1 MAITEEEFL
10 NSFPQKYPEGCPE
23 GYPGNLNDSQ
33 KTALEKLRAQLKEEG
48 YSERLDDATL
58 LRFLRARKFD
68 VAKAKEMFV
77 NCEKWRVD
85 FGVNTILEDFHYVE
99 KPKVAQYYPQYYHKT
114 DKDGRPIYVEQL
126 GSVKLNEMLKITS
139 QERMLKN
146 LVWEYESFS
155 KYRLPACSRKQGHLV
170 ETSCTIM
177 DLKGISLTTASQVYS
192 YVREASNIGQN
203 YYPER
208 MGKFYVI
215 NAPFGFSTVFS
226 MIKPFLDPVTVDK
239 IHILGSKYQDELLK
253 QIPAENLPKKFGGK
267 SESPGGVE
275 LADDGPWR
283 DEQYIGPEGMAPKA
297 AEAGLGNNTT
307 EIKSNEDASSK
318 TASGATTPQPAA
330 Q

>member
-1 MAITEEEFL
+1 MAISEEEFL
-10 NSFPQKYPEGCPE
+10 NSFPQQYPDGCPE
-23 GYPGNLNDSQ
+23 GYPGNLNETQ
-33 KTALEKLRAQLKEEG
+33 KEALEKFRSQLKEDG
-48 YSERLDDATL
+48 YTERLDDATL

-68 VAKAKEMFV
+68 IAKAREMYAA
-77 NCEKWRVD
+77 CEKWRKE
-85 FGVNTILEDFHYVE
+85 FGVNTVLQDFHYVE
-99 KPKVAQYYPQYYHKT
+99 KPKVAEYYPQYYHKT

-126 GSVKLNEMLKITS
+126 GSVRLNEMYKITT

-155 KYRLPACSRKQGHLV
+155 KYRLPACSRKQGYLV

-226 MIKPFLDPVTVDK
+226 MIRPFLDPVTVDK

-253 QIPAENLPKKFGGK
+253 QIPAENLPKKFGGQ
-267 SESPGGVE
+267 SESEGGVE

-283 DEQYIGPEGMAPKA
+283 EEKYIGPEGMAPRA
-297 AEAGLGNNTT
+297 TDAGLSNQTT
-307 EIKSNEDASSK
+307 EIKPDNEMA
-318 TASGATTPQPAA
+318 TAAAA